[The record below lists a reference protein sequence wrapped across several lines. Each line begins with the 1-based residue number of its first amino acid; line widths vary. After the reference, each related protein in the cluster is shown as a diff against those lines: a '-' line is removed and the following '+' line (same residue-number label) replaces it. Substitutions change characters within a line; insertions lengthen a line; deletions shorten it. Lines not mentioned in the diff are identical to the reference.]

1 MLHRRLLSTV
11 LGSTVFGSTV
21 LLFSGTLMA
30 AAELGHEHAET
41 TMTASASRKT
51 KPGGYAPAATAIAE
65 APIQAAASHSETT
78 GIPPAEAQA
87 LLIAGNAR
95 FVAGERTRST
105 VTADD
110 ASERAALAGGQHPF
124 AAILTCADSRLSPEL
139 IFDQTLGDL
148 FVVRNAGNV
157 AEAIGEGSLEYA
169 VEHLGVNL
177 IVVMGHAS
185 CGAVKAVIGGPA
197 NLPGHLVDIQ
207 GNMPGLFAF
216 AELQRQGGTTSNVVV
231 QAAVERNADDQAGA
245 LIAESPVIRARVAS
259 HELAVVPA
267 VYHLESGTV
276 QFRVLLTR

>member
-1 MLHRRLLSTV
+1 MLPRRLLPAALVPS
-11 LGSTVFGSTV
+11 
-21 LLFSGTLMA
+21 LLLLSGALTA
-30 AAELGHEHAET
+30 AAEHGHEHA
-41 TMTASASRKT
+41 
-51 KPGGYAPAATAIAE
+51 APATTVSTARKAE
-65 APIQAAASHSETT
+65 PSGHEPAAAAPPAAPAGHGEAA
-78 GIPPAEAQA
+78 GVPPAEAQA
-87 LLIAGNAR
+87 ALIAGNAR
-95 FVAGERTRST
+95 FVAGRRTRST

-110 ASERAALAGGQHPF
+110 ATERAALAGGQHPF

-157 AEAIGEGSLEYA
+157 AEGIGEGSLEYA

-267 VYHLESGTV
+267 VYQLESGTV
-276 QFRVLLTR
+276 QFRVQLTR